1 MNITNGIK
9 PITLLKSRAA
19 LQDSESYESMSNAIM
34 LKLISQ
40 GEDAIK
46 QGNVKTQANV
56 FSDTE
61 DILLKRLTQH
71 IV

>member
-9 PITLLKSRAA
+9 PITLFKSRAA

>member
-1 MNITNGIK
+1 MNITNDIK

-19 LQDSESYESMSNAIM
+19 LLDPESVSKAIM
-34 LKLISQ
+34 LKLIFQ
-40 GEDAIK
+40 GEDDIK

-56 FSDTE
+56 FSNIE

-71 IV
+71 II